1 MSQQQQQN
9 QTITLDGQTYA
20 VSDLTQT
27 AMSTV
32 QSLLFAEMRIR
43 EFQTEIAISQ
53 AAYLGFLQGL
63 KVELAQRAQPE
74 KQ

>member
-1 MSQQQQQN
+1 MSQQQN

-20 VSDLTQT
+20 VSDLTPT
-27 AMSTV
+27 ALNAV
-32 QSLLFAEMRIR
+32 QSLLFAEMTIR

-63 KVELAQRAQPE
+63 KVELAQPAQPE
-74 KQ
+74 KP

>member
-1 MSQQQQQN
+1 MSQQQN

-20 VSDLTQT
+20 VSDLTQV

-43 EFQTEIAISQ
+43 ELQTEIAISQ
-53 AAYLGFLQGL
+53 AAYLGFLNTL
-63 KVELAQRAQPE
+63 KIELAQLSQAQ
-74 KQ
+74 Q

>member
-1 MSQQQQQN
+1 MTDPTT

-20 VSDLTQT
+20 VSDLTPA